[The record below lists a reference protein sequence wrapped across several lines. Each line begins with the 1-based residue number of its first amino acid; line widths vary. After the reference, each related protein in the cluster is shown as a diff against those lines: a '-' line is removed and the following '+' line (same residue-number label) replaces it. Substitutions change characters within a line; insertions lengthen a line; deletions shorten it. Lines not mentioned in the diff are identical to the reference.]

1 MDESSLQLFLKF
13 ALKLLLPTKASKCM
27 VKIIF
32 LIELLNFYFLD

>member
-1 MDESSLQLFLKF
+1 MDESSLLFLKF

-27 VKIIF
+27 VTIIF